1 MKPMSILAVLLVLA
15 AAVLGILEIAGSRE
29 LGLAAIAAAVL
40 SLHDRK

>member
-15 AAVLGILEIAGSRE
+15 AAVLGILEIPGSLE
-29 LGLAAIAAAVL
+29 LGLAAVAAAVL